1 VAAYSGLSSFIK
13 ALLELST
20 SKLTKGFTHQYRWT
34 TAVTMT
40 GGILFSTRFVAL
52 YHHFCPIFVEAFQ
65 VILLG
70 DGTVGK
76 TSICHRFTNDTFQRE
91 YKQTIGLDFFLKRF
105 ELEGD
110 VQVALQV
117 WDIGGQSIGSK
128 MLANYIY
135 GSHAIIFAYD
145 CTNFQ
150 SFTNVEDWCKLVDQ
164 VFVGKSAPS
173 MVLMANKVDMGHL
186 RAVSVQKHTQ
196 FVNERNMTSYF
207 VSAKTGDNISP
218 AFFTIASN
226 LAGVPVKKTHLEANQ
241 AWSYRLFFLFFAVS
255 ERFCHLYRYQWQLIL
270 FFFLQRV
277 LTAEVV
283 SEPRKSTQPVSVEK
297 KASRCSLQ

>member
-1 VAAYSGLSSFIK
+1 MGDSSDDEGKETLQYKVQYSQHTCF
-13 ALLELST
+13 AFHT
-20 SKLTKGFTHQYRWT
+20 
-34 TAVTMT
+34 
-40 GGILFSTRFVAL
+40 
-52 YHHFCPIFVEAFQ
+52 FCVMLQ

-128 MLANYIY
+128 MLGNYIY

-150 SFTNVEDWCKLVDQ
+150 SFTNVEDWHKLVSQ
-164 VFVGKSAPS
+164 VFAGKSAPA

-186 RAVSVQKHTQ
+186 RAVSIQKHSQ
-196 FVNERNMTSYF
+196 FAAERAMTSYF
-207 VSAKTGDNISP
+207 VSAKTGDNINP
-218 AFFTIASN
+218 AFFTVASN
-226 LAGVPVKKTHLEANQ
+226 LAGVAVKKTHLEANQ
-241 AWSYRLFFLFFAVS
+241 VRAPYRPRLALAPGHDRMIFTARVPFQFMHQEFHVQIIHFI
-255 ERFCHLYRYQWQLIL
+255 RV
-270 FFFLQRV
+270 LQRV
-277 LTAEVV
+277 LSAEVV
-283 SEPRKSTQPVSVEK
+283 SAPKPAQPVPTEK
-297 KASRCSLQ
+297 KTSRCSLQ

>member
-1 VAAYSGLSSFIK
+1 MLI
-13 ALLELST
+13 
-20 SKLTKGFTHQYRWT
+20 
-34 TAVTMT
+34 
-40 GGILFSTRFVAL
+40 
-52 YHHFCPIFVEAFQ
+52 Q

-128 MLANYIY
+128 MLGNYIY
-135 GSHAIIFAYD
+135 GSHAIVFAYD

-150 SFTNVEDWCKLVDQ
+150 SFTNIEDWYKLVAQ
-164 VFVGKSAPS
+164 VFAGKSSPA

-186 RAVSVQKHTQ
+186 RAVTMQKHTQ
-196 FVNERNMTSYF
+196 FATERNMTSYF
-207 VSAKTGDNISP
+207 VSAKSGDNISP

-241 AWSYRLFFLFFAVS
+241 VCVPPEPVHVIFASECNVRTHFLFFRLAAGADCGGS
-255 ERFCHLYRYQWQLIL
+255 FG
-270 FFFLQRV
+270 
-277 LTAEVV
+277 
-283 SEPRKSTQPVSVEK
+283 TQTCS
-297 KASRCSLQ
+297 ASPC

>member
-1 VAAYSGLSSFIK
+1 MQSPRFINQWATAA
-13 ALLELST
+13 
-20 SKLTKGFTHQYRWT
+20 
-34 TAVTMT
+34 TMR
-40 GGILFSTRFVAL
+40 GRKRFSTRCLLLFRLAL
-52 YHHFCPIFVEAFQ
+52 LTDPRVQ

-128 MLANYIY
+128 MLGNYIY
-135 GSHAIIFAYD
+135 GSHAIVFAYD

-150 SFTNVEDWCKLVDQ
+150 SFTNIEDWYTLVSQ
-164 VFVGKSAPS
+164 VFAGKSSPA

-186 RAVSVQKHTQ
+186 RAVTMQKHSQCAT
-196 FVNERNMTSYF
+196 ERNMTSYF
-207 VSAKTGDNISP
+207 VSAKTGDNVSP

-241 AWSYRLFFLFFAVS
+241 V
-255 ERFCHLYRYQWQLIL
+255 
-270 FFFLQRV
+270 
-277 LTAEVV
+277 
-283 SEPRKSTQPVSVEK
+283 
-297 KASRCSLQ
+297 

>member
-1 VAAYSGLSSFIK
+1 MGDSSDDEGKETLQYKVPSYLHLFYRFRLLCVLCFSDVSDSSF
-13 ALLELST
+13 
-20 SKLTKGFTHQYRWT
+20 
-34 TAVTMT
+34 
-40 GGILFSTRFVAL
+40 
-52 YHHFCPIFVEAFQ
+52 PIIQ

-128 MLANYIY
+128 MLGNYIY
-135 GSHAIIFAYD
+135 GSHAIVFAYD

-150 SFTNVEDWCKLVDQ
+150 SFTNIEDWHKLVSQ
-164 VFVGKSAPS
+164 VFAGKSSPA

-186 RAVSVQKHTQ
+186 RAVSLQKHSQ
-196 FVNERNMTSYF
+196 FATERGMTSFF
-207 VSAKTGDNISP
+207 VSAKSGDNICP

-241 AWSYRLFFLFFAVS
+241 VS
-255 ERFCHLYRYQWQLIL
+255 LLHRMRSAPPQM
-270 FFFLQRV
+270 RR
-277 LTAEVV
+277 
-283 SEPRKSTQPVSVEK
+283 S
-297 KASRCSLQ
+297 

>member
-1 VAAYSGLSSFIK
+1 MGDSSDDEGK
-13 ALLELST
+13 ETL
-20 SKLTKGFTHQYRWT
+20 QYKVQCSQRT
-34 TAVTMT
+34 CFAFHT
-40 GGILFSTRFVAL
+40 
-52 YHHFCPIFVEAFQ
+52 FCVMLQ

-128 MLANYIY
+128 MLGNYIY

-150 SFTNVEDWCKLVDQ
+150 SFTNVEDWHKLVSQ
-164 VFVGKSAPS
+164 VFAGKSAPA

-186 RAVSVQKHTQ
+186 RAVSIQNT
-196 FVNERNMTSYF
+196 RNSPR
-207 VSAKTGDNISP
+207 SAP
-218 AFFTIASN
+218 
-226 LAGVPVKKTHLEANQ
+226 
-241 AWSYRLFFLFFAVS
+241 
-255 ERFCHLYRYQWQLIL
+255 
-270 FFFLQRV
+270 
-277 LTAEVV
+277 
-283 SEPRKSTQPVSVEK
+283 
-297 KASRCSLQ
+297 